1 MSDSKETWGW
11 NKDPLPF
18 NIYKWYFW
26 KIEMG
31 DIIPVWWNIVWG
43 VTSHLEIDEIPQN
56 TMIDIHEFEGLYNK
70 QKSWIEEYLNKAQ
83 IDAESRMFFALWNVQ
98 TRIQKALK
106 TMQQTDLSQR
116 STLYNTKGQVKLSE
130 LIWNSACA
138 ERAALWTYV
147 LYGLWIEAYYMAW
160 YSFQS
165 DIDDGEPHSWIII
178 PWVSK
183 TLIFD
188 VARPITIEWGQELP
202 NIYRI
207 NGEFN
212 KEIIWK
218 SDNFYVEAKSVY
230 WWRNSLHFWVW
241 DGRMSSE
248 IPNIVNTSSNEVVKI
263 ISWN

>member
-116 STLYNTKGQVKLSE
+116 S
-130 LIWNSACA
+130 I
-138 ERAALWTYV
+138 
-147 LYGLWIEAYYMAW
+147 LYGMIFFSEW
-160 YSFQS
+160 Y
-165 DIDDGEPHSWIII
+165 
-178 PWVSK
+178 
-183 TLIFD
+183 
-188 VARPITIEWGQELP
+188 R
-202 NIYRI
+202 
-207 NGEFN
+207 
-212 KEIIWK
+212 
-218 SDNFYVEAKSVY
+218 
-230 WWRNSLHFWVW
+230 WWRTTFMDYYS
-241 DGRMSSE
+241 MS
-248 IPNIVNTSSNEVVKI
+248 K
-263 ISWN
+263 